1 MSNAANLGFAFRS
14 PLVPPNA
21 FMLVEN
27 LHQRKS
33 VEASCAPQP
42 SPRFALW
49 ACLLVARKVRFVFWL
64 GRGCCRLLDSCW
76 ARLALSLTFSLTLV
90 ADAERSGRE
99 LICSFPQSTSTF
111 TFRHFRGTS
120 LCFVLI
126 WPLPLYTVVGWRLL
140 LRSRSRRVRGARR
153 RRRRRRIGVCVGAAK
168 MTFADFSLSRPPR
181 ADNGQP
187 RLFLV
192 LAALQNGT
200 LLRF

>member
-1 MSNAANLGFAFRS
+1 MLMSNAANLGFAFRS

-64 GRGCCRLLDSCW
+64 GRGCRLLDCCW

-99 LICSFPQSTSTF
+99 LVCSFPQSAWTF

-126 WPLPLYTVVGWRLL
+126 WPLPLYTRWG
-140 LRSRSRRVRGARR
+140 GASSSSS
-153 RRRRRRIGVCVGAAK
+153 AH
-168 MTFADFSLSRPPR
+168 
-181 ADNGQP
+181 
-187 RLFLV
+187 V
-192 LAALQNGT
+192 LAVYVEHDDDDDDVGLGCVLEQ
-200 LLRF
+200 RR

>member
-64 GRGCCRLLDSCW
+64 GRGCRLLDCCW
-76 ARLALSLTFSLTLV
+76 ARLALSLAFSLTLV
-90 ADAERSGRE
+90 ADAELSGRE
-99 LICSFPQSTSTF
+99 LFCSLSTIRLDVHFPSLPGNLSLLCADLATSTLH
-111 TFRHFRGTS
+111 T
-120 LCFVLI
+120 
-126 WPLPLYTVVGWRLL
+126 
-140 LRSRSRRVRGARR
+140 VRG
-153 RRRRRRIGVCVGAAK
+153 GA
-168 MTFADFSLSRPPR
+168 SSSVH
-181 ADNGQP
+181 
-187 RLFLV
+187 V
-192 LAALQNGT
+192 LAVYVEHDDDDDVGLGCVLEQ
-200 LLRF
+200 RR